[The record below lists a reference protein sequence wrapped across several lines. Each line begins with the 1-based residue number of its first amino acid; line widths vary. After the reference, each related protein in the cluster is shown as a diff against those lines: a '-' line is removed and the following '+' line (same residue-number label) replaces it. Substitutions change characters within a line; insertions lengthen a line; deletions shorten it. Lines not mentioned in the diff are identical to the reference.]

1 MFAYR
6 DVRESEIEGN
16 VIDLKSDDFENELTL
31 LGVTGVEDELQNEV
45 AETTRD
51 FRNAGIK
58 FWMITGDKGPTAK
71 TISQT
76 TGCMTKEMQIVD
88 CQPDS
93 IRQDFASI
101 LNYQSEK

>member
-6 DVRESEIEGN
+6 IVRENELEGN
-16 VIDLKSDDFENELTL
+16 VIDFKSENFESELTL
-31 LGVTGVEDELQNEV
+31 LGVTGVEDELQTEV
-45 AETTRD
+45 AETVKD

-71 TISQT
+71 TISTT
-76 TGCMTKEMQIVD
+76 TGCLTKEMQIVD

-93 IRQDFASI
+93 IRQDFASV
-101 LNYQSEK
+101 LNYQS